1 MAENSK
7 EYLIGILKDKYDH
20 EMVRKSDFESSL
32 NIPITLLTALLAGMY
47 FVTSDTTIDSTM
59 CSLKTIKLILLTIL
73 FMSCIVTIIFL
84 FIVYFGY
91 RRSYCTFPE
100 SNVVVNV
107 DFKELEEY
115 NKEHNAD
122 KYEESL
128 LETLRD
134 RVVAWYLNCNNHNTP
149 VNDRRA
155 NALYFAR
162 MFLLISIGI
171 GLILLIF
178 ICIIKTF

>member
-7 EYLIGILKDKYDH
+7 EYLISILKDKYDH

-32 NIPITLLTALLAGMY
+32 NIPITLLSALLAGIY
-47 FVTSDTTIDSTM
+47 FVTSDTTIASSM
-59 CSLKTIKLILLTIL
+59 CNLKTVKWILLILLFL
-73 FMSCIVTIIFL
+73 SCMVTIVFL

-107 DFKELEEY
+107 DFKQLEQY

-134 RVVAWYLNCNNHNTP
+134 RVVSWYLNCNNHNTP
-149 VNDRRA
+149 VNDKRG
-155 NALYFAR
+155 NALYYAR
-162 MFLLISIGI
+162 MFLLISLSIGF
-171 GLILLIF
+171 ILLIF
-178 ICIIKTF
+178 MCIIKTL